1 MLTIIGPRGGP
12 ATPVEADSLIL
23 DPVASALCD
32 FSRLKDVDLSG
43 ADLDLFPGDDRPHSD
58 IRVVAAMSGGVD
70 SSVAAALLKYAGY
83 DVVGVTLQLYDH
95 GAALKKQGACCAGQ
109 DIHDARRVADAL
121 GIPHYVLDYESR
133 FRSQVMEDFA
143 DTYLKGSTPIPC
155 VRCNQTVKFKDLLAT
170 ARDLGA
176 EAMAT
181 GHYIRRTVD
190 ANGTAHLAR
199 AADPDRDQSYFLF
212 ATTRDQLDFLRFPL
226 GGMHKPDV
234 RRAASALALQVAAK
248 PDSQD
253 ICFVPAGKYSDIVEK
268 LRPGAAGEGDIVHM
282 DGRIMGRHEGVIRYT
297 IGQRR
302 GLGVATGEPLFVVK
316 LDAPNKRV
324 IVGPREALLTRALS
338 IGESNW
344 LGEGSLHDACAAR
357 TPALARVRSTRAP
370 VSGRMQLVPDEEGT
384 GQPGFAFDT
393 PEEGVAPG
401 QACVLYEAPD
411 GRTVL
416 GGGFIT
422 ATVSAA

>member
-1 MLTIIGPRGGP
+1 MTTLIGPGASRGQSPAPTSAEAAPIADGP
-12 ATPVEADSLIL
+12 
-23 DPVASALCD
+23 LCD
-32 FSRLKDVDLSG
+32 FSRLALVDLSG
-43 ADLDLFPGDDRPHSD
+43 ADLDLFPGDPRPRSE

-70 SSVAAALLKYAGY
+70 SSVVAALLKYAGY
-83 DVVGVTLQLYDH
+83 DIVGVTLQLYDF

-109 DIHDARRVADAL
+109 DIHDARRVAEAL
-121 GIPHYVLDYESR
+121 NIPHYVLDYESR
-133 FRSQVMEDFA
+133 FRQQVMEDFA

-155 VRCNQTVKFKDLLAT
+155 IRCNQTVKFSDLLAT
-170 ARDLGA
+170 AKDLGA
-176 EAMAT
+176 DAMAT
-181 GHYIRRTVD
+181 GHYIRRTLSSK
-190 ANGTAHLAR
+190 NGAPELSR

-212 ATTRDQLDFLRFPL
+212 ATTRQQLDFLRFPL
-226 GGMHKPDV
+226 GGMKKPDV
-234 RRAASALALQVAAK
+234 RRAASALGLQVAAK

-268 LRPGAAGEGDIVHM
+268 LRPGAVEPGDIVHM

-324 IVGPREALLTRALS
+324 IVGPREALATAALT

-344 LGEGSLHDACAAR
+344 LGEGSLEDACANGA
-357 TPALARVRSTRAP
+357 PALARVRSTRAP
-370 VSGRMQLVPDEEGT
+370 VPGRMTLID
-384 GQPGFAFDT
+384 GQPGFQFDT

-401 QACVLYEAPD
+401 QACVLYAAPD
-411 GRTVL
+411 GHTVL

-422 ATVSAA
+422 STVSAAR

>member
-1 MLTIIGPRGGP
+1 MTTLIGPRGGP
-12 ATPVEADSLIL
+12 AAPVDI
-23 DPVASALCD
+23 DFPVADGLCD
-32 FSRLKDVDLSG
+32 FSKLASVDLSG
-43 ADLDLFPGDDRPHSD
+43 ADLDLFPGDPRPRSE

-70 SSVAAALLKYAGY
+70 SSVVAALLKYAGY
-83 DVVGVTLQLYDH
+83 DVIGVTLQLYDH

-109 DIHDARRVADAL
+109 DIHDARRVAEAL

-133 FRSQVMEDFA
+133 FRQQVMEDFA

-155 VRCNQTVKFKDLLAT
+155 VRCNQTVKFSDLLAT

-176 EAMAT
+176 DAMAT
-181 GHYIRRTVD
+181 GHYIRRTI
-190 ANGTAHLAR
+190 GTDGQAELAR

-212 ATTRDQLDFLRFPL
+212 ATTREQLDFLRFPL
-226 GGMHKPDV
+226 GGMKKPDV
-234 RRAASALALQVAAK
+234 RRAASALGLQVAAK

-268 LRPGAAGEGDIVHM
+268 LRPGAAGAGDIVHM

-302 GLGVATGEPLFVVK
+302 GLGVATGDPLFVVK

-344 LGEGSLHDACAAR
+344 LGEGTLMDACANGA
-357 TPALARVRSTRAP
+357 PALARVRSTRAP
-370 VSGRMQLVPDEEGT
+370 VPGRMTLIDGV
-384 GQPGFAFDT
+384 PGFAFDT

-401 QACVLYEAPD
+401 QACVLYAAPD

-416 GGGFIT
+416 GGGFI
-422 ATVSAA
+422 ASTVSALTA

>member
-1 MLTIIGPRGGP
+1 MTTLIGPGASRGQSP
-12 ATPVEADSLIL
+12 APTPAEAAPDLG
-23 DPVASALCD
+23 VLCD
-32 FSRLKDVDLSG
+32 FSRLAQVDLSG
-43 ADLDLFPGDDRPHSD
+43 ADLDLFPGDPRPRSD

-70 SSVAAALLKYAGY
+70 SSVVAALLKYAGY
-83 DVVGVTLQLYDH
+83 DVVGVTLQLYDF

-109 DIHDARRVADAL
+109 DIHDARRVAEAL
-121 GIPHYVLDYESR
+121 NIPHYVLDYESR
-133 FRSQVMEDFA
+133 FRQQVMEDFA

-155 VRCNQTVKFKDLLAT
+155 IRCNQTVKFSDLLAT
-170 ARDLGA
+170 AKDLGA
-176 EAMAT
+176 DAMAT
-181 GHYIRRTVD
+181 GHYIRRT
-190 ANGTAHLAR
+190 AGHNGHAELSR

-212 ATTRDQLDFLRFPL
+212 ATTRQQLDFLRFPL
-226 GGMHKPDV
+226 GGMKKPDV
-234 RRAASALALQVAAK
+234 RRAASALGLQVAAK

-268 LRPGAAGEGDIVHM
+268 LRPGASEPGDIVHM

-324 IVGPREALLTRALS
+324 IVGPREALATAALT

-344 LGEGSLHDACAAR
+344 LGEGSLADACANHA
-357 TPALARVRSTRAP
+357 PALARVRSTRAP
-370 VSGRMQLVPDEEGT
+370 VAGRMTLID
-384 GQPGFAFDT
+384 GQPGFTFDT

-401 QACVLYEAPD
+401 QACVLYAAPD

-422 ATVSAA
+422 ATVSAAQE

>member
-1 MLTIIGPRGGP
+1 MATLIGPRGGP
-12 ATPVEADSLIL
+12 IASVDG
-23 DPVASALCD
+23 DFPVADGLCD
-32 FSRLKDVDLSG
+32 FSKLASVDLTG
-43 ADLDLFPGDDRPHSD
+43 ADLDLFPGDPRPRSE

-70 SSVAAALLKYAGY
+70 SSVVAALLKYAGY

-109 DIHDARRVADAL
+109 DIHDARRVAEAL

-133 FRSQVMEDFA
+133 FREQVMEDFA

-155 VRCNQTVKFKDLLAT
+155 VRCNQTVKFSDLLAT

-176 EAMAT
+176 DAMAT
-181 GHYIRRTVD
+181 GHYIRRTLD
-190 ANGTAHLAR
+190 EAGRSELSR

-226 GGMHKPDV
+226 GGMKKPDV
-234 RRAASALALQVAAK
+234 RRAASALGLQVAAK

-253 ICFVPAGKYSDIVEK
+253 ICFVPAGKYADIVMK
-268 LRPGAAGEGDIVHM
+268 LRPGASAPGDIVHM
-282 DGRIMGRHEGVIRYT
+282 DGRVMGQHDGVIRYT

-302 GLGVATGEPLFVVK
+302 GLGVATGEPLFVTK
-316 LDAPNKRV
+316 IDAPNRRV
-324 IVGPREALLTRALS
+324 IVGPREALLTSALA

-344 LGEGSLHDACAAR
+344 LGEGSLEDACVAGVR
-357 TPALARVRSTRAP
+357 ALARVRSTRAP
-370 VSGRMQLVPDEEGT
+370 VPGRMVLVDGL
-384 GQPGFAFDT
+384 PGFVFDVA
-393 PEEGVAPG
+393 EEGVAPG
-401 QACVLYEAPD
+401 QACVLYAAPD

-416 GGGFIT
+416 GGGFI
-422 ATVSAA
+422 ASTVSAAH